1 MRVSDQQRF
10 NMFARDVE
18 TRLSNFVRIQ
28 QEMASGKSLFKPSED
43 VQKAGQAMRTQG
55 DLAMNK
61 QYLRNIEDGRN
72 IVSSASANLQ
82 NVIDLLNE
90 IDSLAVAADNDT
102 QTPQDR
108 ENTATQIN
116 QKIESL
122 LEAVNADHNGKYLF
136 GGHQTEIS
144 PYTAVRD
151 DAGRIIGAEANQ
163 ETIGGQIY
171 RRIDRDEDL
180 RINIPG
186 DRVFQPVGQENT
198 SEDIFYVAAQLR
210 DVIKNN
216 NQPPEGLEDTHSNN
230 TLRDQLQDIRDRI
243 ITEQTYLGSI
253 GQRLDSKYDYYQEIE
268 ITLTEELEEAEGADM
283 ADLATR
289 LALEE
294 NVYNS
299 LLAINSRILGV
310 SLVDYIG

>member
-10 NMFARDVE
+10 NYFARDIE

-28 QEMASGKSLFKPSED
+28 QEMATGKSVFDPSED
-43 VQKAGQAMRTQG
+43 VQKASQAMRAQADITI
-55 DLAMNK
+55 NK

-72 IVSSASANLQ
+72 IVSSASSNLQ

-90 IDSLAVAADNDT
+90 IDSLAIAADNDT
-102 QTPQDR
+102 QTAQDR
-108 ENTATQIN
+108 NNTATQIN

-122 LEAVNADHNGKYLF
+122 LEAVNADHGGKYLF
-136 GGHQTEIS
+136 GGHQTEYA
-144 PYTAVRD
+144 PYTATRSESGQITSV
-151 DAGRIIGAEANQ
+151 AANQ
-163 ETIGGQIY
+163 ETIEGQIY

-186 DRVFQPVGQENT
+186 SRVFQPTGAEGT
-198 SEDIFYVAAQLR
+198 SEDVFFVVTQLR
-210 DVIKNN
+210 DVIANN
-216 NQPPEGLEDTHSNN
+216 NQPPEGQEATLANN
-230 TLRDQLQDIRDRI
+230 ALRDQLDGIRDRI

-253 GQRLDSKYDYYQEIE
+253 GQRLDAKRDYYQEIE
-268 ITLTEELEEAEGADM
+268 ISLTEELEDATGAEM
-283 ADLATR
+283 TDLVTR
-289 LALEE
+289 LAIEE

-299 LLAINSRILGV
+299 LLAINSRVLGV